1 MKKGKIRLILEDHW
15 EGFLKV
21 YGKKV
26 RDNVKKEV

>member
-15 EGFLKV
+15 EGFLNV

-26 RDNVKKEV
+26 RDNVKK